1 LNYFEIFKDAFV
13 PFIDGK
19 KRPFNVGEVMNLWF
33 YLIGTQQTLR
43 IDQIAFNTT
52 QDTELKAKLKE
63 VINDVHNPM
72 IKELTDFFK
81 QEGLPL
87 PNTTPEKSLVHDLKE
102 IPKEIQLSDEEIAN
116 LLVYNLYIGINAAV
130 RGLTESVRADV
141 GMMFAKYQIM
151 KVTYSITFK
160 DLMKKR
166 GWLHIPPYYNPQK

>member
-1 LNYFEIFKDAFV
+1 
-13 PFIDGK
+13 
-19 KRPFNVGEVMNLWF
+19 MNLWF
-33 YLIGTQQTLR
+33 YLIGTNQTLR

-63 VINDVHNPM
+63 VINDVHYPM

-81 QEGLPL
+81 SEGLPL
-87 PNTTPEKSLVHDLKE
+87 PQTTPEKSHVHDLKE
-102 IPKEIQLSDEEIAN
+102 IPKEIQLNNEEIAN

-141 GMMFAKYQIM
+141 GMMFAKYQMM
-151 KVTYSITFK
+151 KITYTITLK

-166 GWLHIPPYYNPQK
+166 GWLHVPPYYSPQIKD